1 MSAGIR
7 HQQHQIPV
15 VLVPYKEPVWSDM
28 TLPIAFILPVK
39 NVRIIFLRQTTLS
52 GKDVEHISQ
61 QLLIIASLEATFER
75 ALEFAGIAKIVF
87 HALHCLIR
95 SSTLSAS

>member
-1 MSAGIR
+1 MSAGIC

-28 TLPIAFILPVK
+28 TLLIAFILPVK

>member
-1 MSAGIR
+1 MSTGIR
-7 HQQHQIPV
+7 HQQHQISV
-15 VLVPYKEPVWSDM
+15 VLVPYKKPVGGDVA
-28 TLPIAFILPVK
+28 LPIAFVLAVK
-39 NVRIIFLRQTTLS
+39 NVRIIFLRQTALS
-52 GKDVEHISQ
+52 GKNFEHISQ
-61 QLLIIASLEATFER
+61 QLLIVASLEATFER